1 MTSNALPLAT
11 QVPQTSDIRKYAFI
25 DALRGLA
32 CLGVIAIHILD
43 YVGPTW
49 EPVRLVAAFGDK
61 GVQLFYLLSAFTL
74 FLSYQQRSRTDDR
87 PILFFWI
94 RRFFRIAPLFYAV
107 LIVNLF
113 WRGMGPRTWAP
124 DGIGWD
130 DIGLAITF
138 LNAWKPNAIT
148 SVVDGGWSIAIE
160 MSFYCFIPFLFHKI
174 TNLSKALNFTCLA
187 YMGGLVLSEAGLA
200 IARSQTDEKYHRL
213 LDHYFNVFW
222 LPRELFVFG
231 LGICL
236 FFLFQKLLSL
246 SISPGQK
253 RQFSRSLLLVAAMLM
268 LAAMRRFGDVLLLF
282 SLAWLALTLSLALQ
296 PRIWLVN
303 PLLIRLGKVSYSI
316 YLLHFL
322 VLRLLGPQLAATPW
336 IQQNSDPFFST
347 LKILF
352 AFSLTTA
359 VTYLLAEITFRSI
372 EQPGL
377 RFGKRL
383 IAHLTRSSQPAA

>member
-11 QVPQTSDIRKYAFI
+11 QPPQASDIRKYAFI

-49 EPVRLVAAFGDK
+49 EPVRLIAAFGDK

-74 FLSYQQRSRTDDR
+74 FLSYQQRSLTDDR

-124 DGIGWD
+124 DGIDWG
-130 DIGLAITF
+130 DIGLAVTF
-138 LNAWKPNAIT
+138 LNAWKPDAIT
-148 SVVDGGWSIAIE
+148 SVIDGGWSIAIE
-160 MSFYCFIPFLFHKI
+160 MSFYCLIPFLFYQI

-187 YMGGLVLSEAGLA
+187 YIGGLFLSEAGLA
-200 IARSQTDEKYHRL
+200 IARTQSDEKYHRL

-236 FFLFQKLLSL
+236 FFLFQKLPTWSVN
-246 SISPGQK
+246 PAQK
-253 RQFSRSLLLVAAMLM
+253 RQFSRSLLLVAAMLIV
-268 LAAMRRFGDVLLLF
+268 AAMRRFGDVLLLF

-296 PRIWLVN
+296 TRIWLVN

-322 VLRLLGPQLAATPW
+322 VLRLLGPRLAATPW
-336 IQQNSDPFFST
+336 IQQNADPFFSSIKV
-347 LKILF
+347 LL

-359 VTYLLAEITFRSI
+359 LTYFLAELTFHGI

-377 RFGKRL
+377 QLGKHL
-383 IAHLTRSSQPAA
+383 IAQLTRRSQPSA